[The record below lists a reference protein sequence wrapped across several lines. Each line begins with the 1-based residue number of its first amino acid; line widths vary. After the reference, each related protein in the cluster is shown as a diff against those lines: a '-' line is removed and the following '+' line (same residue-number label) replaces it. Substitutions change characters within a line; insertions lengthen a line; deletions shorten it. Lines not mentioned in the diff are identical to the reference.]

1 LNGARIEEES
11 RRNFLERSMSNRS
24 SELYAFGPYRLDV
37 SRRALTRENRPVA
50 LPPKAFDLLLLM
62 VRSPGRAFS
71 KQELMS
77 SLWPGT
83 FVEEANL
90 SFQIS
95 TLRKAL
101 GEGGARWIETVPR
114 HGYRFSG
121 DVIVNPTPDLVAA
134 TPEPTSPGP
143 AVATPIGK
151 RLRWGLTLLFLLLI
165 AALFIF
171 VALPKQAP
179 GRPSDSAPV
188 IATPLTAYPGFEGE
202 PSLSPDGS
210 QVAFSWNGSK
220 QENIDIYVKL
230 VGPGDPLP
238 LTTHPAVEE
247 NPAWSPTGGRIAF
260 LRYSADRMADVFVT
274 AALPGGAEKRV
285 ASVPADTPWRSRGV
299 HSLAWTPD
307 GKWLAVARLHSSAGP
322 GGIWL
327 LEVDGQQRRQLTTS
341 PLQREG
347 TFGDSGPAFSRD
359 GRRLAFIRDTTLGS
373 SAVYVLPLTPELTP
387 AGPPVK
393 VAGDP
398 RFAILGLEW
407 GPEDQGLVFSSGGHL
422 GQSRLFYLPLTGTS
436 GGTGA
441 PVLLPYGEQATT
453 ITIRGGR
460 QVYAANYRDTNL
472 WMLNLADPEGGPEE
486 LRLASSTFDE
496 HTPDFSPDG
505 TRLAFASTRSG
516 AEEIWIAHADG
527 SNPRQMTF
535 MGGPLCANPQWSPS
549 GEEILFNS
557 RRGGSSDLYVLR
569 PASGEVRRLTA
580 DDEHEEGEARWSR
593 DGRSIYFGSNRTG
606 RFEVWKMAAD
616 GRTAPIQ
623 VTRGGGMAASESPDR
638 RFLYYAK
645 SPVSPTVIWR
655 VPASGGE
662 ETLVAEGLS
671 YSLNFT
677 LGQRGLYLVAL
688 GEEPNRSS
696 IDFVEYSTGR
706 RTTLAV
712 VAKRYWYGMALS
724 RDQRRLLFPI
734 IENDGSN
741 LMLVEASQ

>member
-1 LNGARIEEES
+1 
-11 RRNFLERSMSNRS
+11 MSHDS

-37 SRRALTRENRPVA
+37 NRRALTRENQPVA
-50 LPPKAFDLLLLM
+50 LPPKAFDLLLLL

-101 GEGGARWIETVPR
+101 GDGAARWIETVPR
-114 HGYRFSG
+114 HGYRFSA
-121 DVIVNPTPDLVAA
+121 DIIVHPPADPVSATSEPTALGPPLA
-134 TPEPTSPGP
+134 TPVGR
-143 AVATPIGK
+143 
-151 RLRWGLTLLFLLLI
+151 RLRWGPILLVLFLV
-165 AALFIF
+165 AALA
-171 VALPKQAP
+171 VYLARSRQAP
-179 GRPSDSAPV
+179 GRTSAGAPV
-188 IATPLTAYPGFEGE
+188 IATPLTAYPGFEVT
-202 PSLSPDGS
+202 PSLSPDGT
-210 QVAFSWNGSK
+210 QVAFAWNGPN
-220 QENIDIYVKL
+220 QANTDIYVKL

-238 LTTHPAVEE
+238 LTTDPAVDT

-285 ASVPADTPWRSRGV
+285 ESVAADAPWRYRGV
-299 HSLAWTPD
+299 TNLAWTPD

-341 PLQREG
+341 PVQREG
-347 TFGDSGPAFSRD
+347 SFGDSNPAFSQD
-359 GRRLAFIRDTTLGS
+359 GRRLAFVRDATLGS

-387 AGPPVK
+387 AGSPVK

-398 RFAILGLEW
+398 RFSILGLEW
-407 GPEDQGLVFSSGGHL
+407 ASDDQGLVFSSGGHL
-422 GQSRLFYLPLTGTS
+422 GQSRLYYLPLTGTS
-436 GGTGA
+436 GRSGA

-453 ITIRGGR
+453 ISIRGGR
-460 QVYAANYRDTNL
+460 QVFAAQQRDTTF
-472 WMLNLADPEGGPEE
+472 WMLNLAHPEGGPEE

-505 TRLAFASTRSG
+505 TRLGFASTRSG
-516 AEEIWIAHADG
+516 AEEIWIAQADG

-557 RRGGSSDLYVLR
+557 RRTGSSDLYVLR
-569 PASGEVRRLTA
+569 PAGGEVRRLTS
-580 DDEHEEGEARWSR
+580 DEEHEELEARWSR

-623 VTRGGGMAASESPDR
+623 VTRGGGVAASESPDR
-638 RFLYYAK
+638 RFLYYSKAPA
-645 SPVSPTVIWR
+645 SPGAIWR
-655 VPASGGE
+655 VPVAGGE

-671 YSLNFT
+671 YSLNFA
-677 LGQRGLYLVAL
+677 LGDRGLYLVAI
-688 GEEPNRSS
+688 GDDPNSSS

-706 RTTLAV
+706 RTTVAV

-724 RDQRRLLFPI
+724 RDGRRLLFPT

-741 LMLVEASQ
+741 LMLVDASQ

>member
-1 LNGARIEEES
+1 
-11 RRNFLERSMSNRS
+11 MSSQS

-37 SRRALTRENRPVA
+37 ARRALTRDKQPVA

-77 SLWPGT
+77 SLWPDT

-101 GEGGARWIETVPR
+101 GDGAAQWIETVPR

-121 DVIVNPTPDLVAA
+121 DIVVNPSADPVSAA
-134 TPEPTSPGP
+134 SEPITLGPSIATS
-143 AVATPIGK
+143 VWR
-151 RLRWGLTLLFLLLI
+151 RLRWGPILLIFCLI
-165 AALFIF
+165 AALA
-171 VALPKQAP
+171 VYLSRSRQAP
-179 GRPSDSAPV
+179 DRQASRAPV
-188 IATPLTAYPGFEGE
+188 IATPLTAYPGFEVT

-210 QVAFSWNGSK
+210 QVAFAWNGPN
-220 QENIDIYVKL
+220 QANTDIYVKL

-238 LTTHPAVEE
+238 LTTDPAIDA
-247 NPAWSPTGGRIAF
+247 NPAWSPAGERIAF
-260 LRYSADRMADVFVT
+260 LRYLDDRSADVFVT
-274 AALPGGAEKRV
+274 AALPGGAEKRI
-285 ASVPADTPWRSRGV
+285 ASVVANAPWLRSRGINN
-299 HSLAWTPD
+299 LAWTPD

-327 LEVDGQQRRQLTTS
+327 LEVDGQRRRQLTTS

-347 TFGDSGPAFSRD
+347 TFGDGNPAFSRD
-359 GRRLAFIRDTTLGS
+359 GRRLAFVRDATLGS

-387 AGPPVK
+387 AGSPVK
-393 VAGDP
+393 VAGDT
-398 RFAILGLEW
+398 RFAILGLDW
-407 GPEDQGLVFSSGGHL
+407 TSDDRGLVFSSGGHL
-422 GQSRLFYLPLTGTS
+422 GQSRLYDLPLNGTS
-436 GGTGA
+436 DPSGA

-453 ITIRGGR
+453 ISIRGGR
-460 QVYAANYRDTNL
+460 RVFAAQQRDTNF
-472 WMLNLADPEGGPEE
+472 WTLNLAHPESGPEE

-505 TRLAFASTRSG
+505 RRLAFASTRSG

-557 RRGGSSDLYVLR
+557 RRAGSSDLYVLR
-569 PASGEVRRLTA
+569 PASGETHRLTA
-580 DDEHEEGEARWSR
+580 DEEHEELEARWSR

-616 GRTAPIQ
+616 GRTSPVQ
-623 VTRGGGMAASESPDR
+623 VTRAGGVAASESPDR

-645 SPVSPTVIWR
+645 GPGSPGAIWR
-655 VPASGGE
+655 VPVSGGE
-662 ETLVAEGLS
+662 ETLVAERLS

-677 LGQRGLYLVAL
+677 LGERGLYLVAP
-688 GEEPNRSS
+688 GDDPDRSS
-696 IDFVEYSTGR
+696 IDFVDYSTGR

-712 VAKRYWYGMALS
+712 VAKRHWFGMALS
-724 RDQRRLLFPI
+724 RDQQRLLFPT
-734 IENDGSN
+734 IENEGSN
-741 LMLVEASQ
+741 LMLVDASQ